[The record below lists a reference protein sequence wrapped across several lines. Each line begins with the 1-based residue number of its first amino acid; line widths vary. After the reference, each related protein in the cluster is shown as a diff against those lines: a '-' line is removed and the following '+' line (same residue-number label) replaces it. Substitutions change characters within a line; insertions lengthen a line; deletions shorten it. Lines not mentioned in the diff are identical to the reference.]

1 MSLEPSPLQL
11 LVVAFLALVGAS
23 GLIALLRPYARR
35 IGLIDRPGGRKRHAA
50 PVPLIGGIGVF
61 GGFLVAVA
69 AVPGPL
75 ASRGA
80 LFTAMALLLLGGVLD
95 DIRDMRSTSKLL
107 LQAAA
112 AAVVVA
118 SGDQVLRHV
127 GGFPLVGDLVLAT
140 WAIPLTLF
148 ALVGLINATNML
160 DGLDGL
166 VGGVVFVMLG
176 WLLFVAGLQEAG
188 AVSLVI
194 VALMGGV
201 AGFLAFNMRLPWRC
215 RASVFLGDAGS
226 MSLGLAVGWIVIE
239 LSQAQDSVLSPVAY
253 GWVLALPVVDTVSLM
268 IRRLCKG
275 QSPFA
280 ADREHL
286 HHIFLRAGYTPGQT
300 SACLVLIAAAFGA
313 IGVLGGLAGMPDWL
327 LLVGLVAVVVLHYVF
342 IRHAWYTMRALRRLH
357 AGWEGGHGPFGSVG
371 AVRVIMH
378 PPVNGWRRS
387 IALFGIYLA
396 IFCLP
401 FSRAGMNI
409 GLGLVLAATA
419 MALPAFWRDARR
431 LVLTWLMLALTGY
444 IVARALIGGAP
455 VDGTPSWDHLVRVAG
470 LISLP
475 VGWWLAGARAQW
487 VWMLMSLVAGGAV
500 AFVAQANWGKLNA
513 GVLSDPAAWG
523 SASTSGFLG
532 AVILMLLLGGM
543 IAAVHRLG
551 RGWRP
556 VFTLAVCVVLSVPVI
571 TVLVGSRYTTG
582 WVGALAGALV
592 IGLGAIAYGVDRR
605 QWLGLAGGVVMF
617 LVVGL
622 GAWEVVITGSGPWRD
637 DLAEPIQAAALY
649 FGGEVEQARALDPST
664 GRRLQLWQ
672 GAAERIAERPVFG
685 WARMSPRQFDG
696 PLSAFRE
703 YNTLYGAVAVGFGLV
718 GMALFA
724 AVVVGVLYQF
734 IVLARDRIW
743 PTSWVLAMLGANAA
757 VLVMLGLAIQID
769 DTSSRTV
776 IVLLMAAGVAAAFQR
791 QWIQRD

>member
-1 MSLEPSPLQL
+1 MLA
-11 LVVAFLALVGAS
+11 VALLALMGAS
-23 GLIALLRPYARR
+23 GVIALLRPYAKRV
-35 IGLIDRPGGRKRHAA
+35 GLIDRPGGRKHHAA

-61 GGFLVAVA
+61 GGFLLATA
-69 AVPGPL
+69 AAPGPL
-75 ASRGA
+75 APMSA
-80 LFTAMALLLLGGVLD
+80 LFAAMALLLLGGVLD
-95 DIRDMRSTSKLL
+95 DIRDMRSTSKLFV
-107 LQAAA
+107 QALAA
-112 AAVVVA
+112 TVVVA
-118 SGDQVLRHV
+118 SGDQVVRYL
-127 GGFPLVGDLVLAT
+127 GGFPLTGELGLQA
-140 WAIPLTLF
+140 WAAPLTIF
-148 ALVGLINATNML
+148 ALVGLVNATNML

-166 VGGVVFVMLG
+166 VGGVVFVILG
-176 WLLFVAGLQEAG
+176 WLLFVAGLQHAG
-188 AVSLVI
+188 VLSFVI

-201 AGFLAFNMRLPWRC
+201 AGFLAFNMRLPWRG
-215 RASVFLGDAGS
+215 RASIFLGDAGS

-239 LSQAQDSVLSPVAY
+239 LSQAQDRLLSPVAY
-253 GWVLALPVVDTVSLM
+253 GWILALPVVDTLSLM

-300 SACLVLIAAAFGA
+300 SLLLILIAGVLGA
-313 IGVLGGLAGMPDWL
+313 VGVLGGLAGVPDWL
-327 LLVGLVAVVVLHYVF
+327 LLAGLIAVVVVHYVF

-357 AGWEGGHGPFGSVG
+357 AGWEGGYGPFGRVG
-371 AVRVIMH
+371 AARVIMQ

-387 IALFGIYLA
+387 VALSGIYLA

-401 FSRAGMNI
+401 FSTAGMNV
-409 GLGLVLAATA
+409 GLGLVLVATA

-431 LVLTWLMLALTGY
+431 LVLTWLVFALTGY
-444 IVARALIGGAP
+444 IVARAVIGDAP
-455 VDGTPSWDHLVRVAG
+455 ADGTPSWDHLIRVTG
-470 LISLP
+470 LVSLP
-475 VGWWLAGARAQW
+475 VGWWLAGARTQW
-487 VWMLMSLVAGGAV
+487 VWMLMSLVAGGGV

-513 GVLSDPAAWG
+513 GVLSDPAARG

-556 VFTLAVCVVLSVPVI
+556 VFTLAVCVALSVPVI
-571 TVLVGSRYTTG
+571 IVLVGSRYTTG
-582 WVGALAGALV
+582 WVGAMAGALV
-592 IGLGAIAYGVDRR
+592 IGAGAIAYGVDRR
-605 QWLGLAGGVVMF
+605 QWLGLAGGAFMF

-649 FGGEVEQARALDPST
+649 LGGEVEQARALDPST

-672 GAAERIAERPVFG
+672 GAVERIAERPVFG
-685 WARMSPRQFDG
+685 WSRMSPRQFDG

-734 IVLARDRIW
+734 IALARDRIW